1 MCCGLILEV
10 VKTNPTFLS
19 MQSAIASE
27 QKNLKDLCS
36 FMHLLDATKLRSF
49 ANCREKS
56 MWNTWHNFDEVTE
69 TFVKL
74 SSSPTIKA
82 VTDAKPVLEWFAVL
96 M

>member
-36 FMHLLDATKLRSF
+36 FMHLLDATKLRSLQTVGKKHVEHM
-49 ANCREKS
+49 A
-56 MWNTWHNFDEVTE
+56 
-69 TFVKL
+69 
-74 SSSPTIKA
+74 
-82 VTDAKPVLEWFAVL
+82 
-96 M
+96 